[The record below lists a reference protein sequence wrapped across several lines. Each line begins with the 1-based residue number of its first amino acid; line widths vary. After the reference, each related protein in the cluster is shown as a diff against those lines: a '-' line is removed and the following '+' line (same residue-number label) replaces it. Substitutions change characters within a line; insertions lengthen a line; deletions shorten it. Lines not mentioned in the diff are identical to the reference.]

1 MLPDDDHYW
10 LHQPFKT
17 KKKLHEKFVWVIL
30 LVMLRVGNKNIR
42 DNDLVILVME
52 MYEVYVD
59 VGNKDQVLAVA
70 VVVVDD
76 INEYYDFVKVIVY
89 VVLVEVDIEMLLYMV
104 EMIVEYVLDDYSV
117 VEYNKLVQNKF
128 PDHLIVEYYSDLI
141 SINQY
146 YLVGWLD
153 EV

>member
-10 LHQPFKT
+10 LHQ
-17 KKKLHEKFVWVIL
+17 

-104 EMIVEYVLDDYSV
+104 EMIVEYVL
-117 VEYNKLVQNKF
+117 
-128 PDHLIVEYYSDLI
+128 I
-141 SINQY
+141 
-146 YLVGWLD
+146 
-153 EV
+153 